1 MRIIET
7 GLVIW
12 TPGGVH
18 VTHCESDITYY
29 PLDTQ
34 TCHIILSTWA
44 YTAGE
49 VFLVFDETAIG
60 LEFFKGKMCINLPS
74 RYENTELWR

>member
-1 MRIIET
+1 MSRPHVPLRVVGN

-18 VTHCESDITYY
+18 VTHCEADITYY
-29 PLDTQ
+29 PLDMQ
-34 TCHIILSTWA
+34 ICHVVLSTWA

-49 VFLVFDETAIG
+49 VSLVFDKPPIG
-60 LEFFKGKMCINLPS
+60 LDYFKGNS
-74 RYENTELWR
+74 VH